1 MVESNK
7 MIPIEITDFIT
18 ELESDKD
25 SLNKKARLKLAH
37 LKVLCTNGTMTN
49 KIQQEYEV
57 LVKIT
62 KEPKELSLEDLTYGG
77 DIEDLVSDPSLSET
91 LPYLMGKLVKV
102 LNEEEPD
109 DGEEPVLDKILQLAA
124 DNDLDAEKLYFGGDL
139 EKWLAVIKGD
149 GALAKQAKLTYVNL
163 VIAGDFGPVEHVDAT
178 IASYLKLMKNKK
190 EEEMKNVNEDITEE
204 AINEEE
210 AKAEETMKE
219 ETLKEEA
226 KAGDKNE
233 KEDNKKESSFKNK
246 VVTTGK
252 YLAVSAA
259 IVGVAYG
266 IGYGIGKLM
275 GTDSGDIEIPDSIM

>member
-7 MIPIEITDFIT
+7 MIPAEITECIN
-18 ELESDKD
+18 ELEADKE

-37 LKVLCTNGTMTN
+37 LKVLCNNGKMTN
-49 KIQQEYEV
+49 KIQQEYEA
-57 LVKIT
+57 LVELAK
-62 KEPKELSLEDLTYGG
+62 KPKELSLEDLTYDGVI
-77 DIEDLVSDPSLSET
+77 DDLLSDPSLEDT

-109 DGEEPVLDKILQLAA
+109 DGENPILDQILQLAA
-124 DNDLDAEKLYFGGDL
+124 DNNLDAEKLYFGGDL

-149 GALAKQAKLTYVNL
+149 GDLAIQAKLTYANL

-178 IASYLKLMKNKK
+178 MASYLKLMNENNK

-204 AINEEE
+204 AVKEEE
-210 AKAEETMKE
+210 AKAEETKKNE
-219 ETLKEEA
+219 ETKDEA
-226 KAGDKNE
+226 KADDK
-233 KEDNKKESSFKNK
+233 KEDKKESSLKDK
-246 VVTTGK
+246 AVTTAK

-266 IGYGIGKLM
+266 IGYGIGKIM
-275 GTDSGDIEIPDSIM
+275 GSDSGDIEIPDSIM